1 MSYLERE
8 SGKNLVENFN
18 DPLLF
23 RLKALLLIFEKAC
36 YTRYMKVIRIYTAIF
51 QKARKTYLFVKNGVS
66 DFLNLATSPKC
77 HGGGDN
83 LSKNNEFSNKQC
95 NAGSLRDALASF
107 KTCLFYSRLHLNQI
121 IFATFIKSKHNY

>member
-1 MSYLERE
+1 M
-8 SGKNLVENFN
+8 ENSN
-18 DPLLF
+18 ASLL
-23 RLKALLLIFEKAC
+23 LQPKALLLIFGNTC
-36 YTRYMKVIRIYTAIF
+36 YTRYMEVIKLYNAIV
-51 QKARKTYLFVKNGVS
+51 QEVRNTYLFAHNAVS
-66 DFLNLATSPKC
+66 SFLNLATSQKC
-77 HGGGDN
+77 HGGGYN

>member
-1 MSYLERE
+1 M
-8 SGKNLVENFN
+8 ENSN
-18 DPLLF
+18 ASLL
-23 RLKALLLIFEKAC
+23 LQPKALLLIFGNTC
-36 YTRYMKVIRIYTAIF
+36 YTRYMEVIKLYNAIV
-51 QKARKTYLFVKNGVS
+51 QEVRNTYLFVKNAVS
-66 DFLNLATSPKC
+66 SFLNFSTLNLATSQKC
-77 HGGGDN
+77 HGGGYN